1 MRSRTTG
8 VGRTVAL
15 AVVLVAALAAGCSGD
30 GVAERARTLRLA
42 ATVQALPSPSTSG
55 DVSVEEALRRRAS
68 VRSFTAAELTREQIG
83 QLLWAAQGI
92 TRDWGGRTAP
102 SAGAL
107 YPLEVYLV
115 TAGEV
120 RHYLPQGHQA
130 QVWTDS
136 QARTELARAVD
147 QDAAA
152 GAPAILVITSVVAR
166 TAAKYGSLA
175 QRYALLEAGHAAQN
189 VMLQAIPLGL
199 GGVTI
204 GAFDRDLVAA
214 ALALPHGERA
224 VYLIPLGT
232 PA

>member
-1 MRSRTTG
+1 MRKRTTS
-8 VGRTVAL
+8 VGLAVAL
-15 AVVLVAALAAGCSGD
+15 AAVLAAGCSGD
-30 GVAERARTLRLA
+30 GVAERAGTLRSA

-68 VRSFTAAELTREQIG
+68 VRSFTAAELTLQQIG
-83 QLLWAAQGI
+83 QLLWAAQGV

-130 QVWTDS
+130 QAWTDS
-136 QARTELARAVD
+136 QARIELARAAG

-175 QRYALLEAGHAAQN
+175 QRYVLLEAGHAAQN
-189 VMLQAIPLGL
+189 VVLQAVPLGL

-214 ALALPHGERA
+214 ALALPDGERA

-232 PA
+232 PASPP

>member
-1 MRSRTTG
+1 VRKRTTS
-8 VGRTVAL
+8 VGLAVAL
-15 AVVLVAALAAGCSGD
+15 AAVLAAGCSGD
-30 GVAERARTLRLA
+30 GVAERARTLRSA
-42 ATVQALPSPSTSG
+42 ATVQALPSPGTSG

-68 VRSFTAAELTREQIG
+68 VRSFTAAELTQQQIG

-107 YPLEVYLV
+107 YPLEVYVV
-115 TAGEV
+115 TASEV

-130 QVWTDS
+130 QAWTDS
-136 QARTELARAVD
+136 QARTELARAAG

-175 QRYALLEAGHAAQN
+175 QRYVLLEAGHAAQN
-189 VMLQAIPLGL
+189 VVLEAVPLGL

-214 ALALPHGERA
+214 ALALPDGERA

-232 PA
+232 PASPP

>member
-1 MRSRTTG
+1 MPSRSIR
-8 VGRTVAL
+8 VGL
-15 AVVLVAALAAGCSGD
+15 AAALAAALVAGCSGD
-30 GVAERARTLRLA
+30 SARERAAALRST
-42 ATVQALPSPSTSG
+42 ATVQVLPSPSPSG

-68 VRSFTAAELTREQIG
+68 VRSFTATELTEAQIG

-115 TAGEV
+115 TATAV

-136 QARTELARAVD
+136 RARTELARAAD

-152 GAPAILVITSVVAR
+152 AAPAILVITVVVAR
-166 TAAKYGSLA
+166 TAAKYGSLGE
-175 QRYALLEAGHAAQN
+175 RYVLLEAGHAAQN
-189 VMLQAIPLGL
+189 VMLEVVPLGL

-204 GAFDRDLVAA
+204 GAFDRDLVAST
-214 ALALPHGERA
+214 LALPHGERA

-232 PA
+232 PAESP